1 MSYSGVLTTPQ
12 ENSPANMVVKYPL
25 SKEVMGLARFKK
37 EYQIKKKYAHPLKM
51 FQIYI

>member
-1 MSYSGVLTTPQ
+1 MQNIFGFWKFLIKISVGAMDVT
-12 ENSPANMVVKYPL
+12 
-25 SKEVMGLARFKK
+25 LARFKK

>member
-1 MSYSGVLTTPQ
+1 MIPVIIVLSYFKYVLYLF
-12 ENSPANMVVKYPL
+12 NS
-25 SKEVMGLARFKK
+25 LARFKK

>member
-1 MSYSGVLTTPQ
+1 MIFDKKFIAVY
-12 ENSPANMVVKYPL
+12 AK
-25 SKEVMGLARFKK
+25 FKK